1 MFPPRSAPAR
11 AERIPD
17 ELAPPG
23 TVVSTRPKS
32 LRNAFATK
40 RFTNNVAHYAELGG
54 FMKWTLLLSAIFF
67 LLVSPPAH
75 GQGVGA
81 SGQIRG
87 VVYDPSGG
95 VVPNVT
101 VEAVDTGKGTQY
113 TALSDTSGQYLFPN
127 LPPAIYDLTTQ
138 ASGLQAQVQKGLSLQ
153 VGQTAI
159 VDFHLALAGA
169 KVEVQVTAESAA
181 VETTRGSQ
189 AETLS
194 QTYIEDLPINRRD
207 YLTFTLLLPG
217 VSNSNT
223 IADNADFRVKQTPQS
238 GLSFY
243 GSNGRGNSVTVDG
256 GEFNDDA
263 GGVRLNLNQDAVQEF
278 QVNRSNYT
286 AELGGASGASI
297 NIVSKSGGNEVHGSL
312 YGLFRNDAMDARDHF
327 ALQPALLPGDTFSND
342 AVATPL
348 KNTLNRQQFGGNIG
362 FPIQKDKT
370 FLFIGYEGLRSDA
383 QDSVP
388 LLANTNIFNATV
400 QQDAIFTGLATL
412 AGNPMVPCL
421 SNASNPI
428 TGIPTFLPAQTCAFV
443 LSHCLNI
450 TPAASPCQTN
460 PASQALNPF
469 ILNESETGGG
479 LFPFPIREH
488 QASARLDHHFSDHD
502 QAFLRYSFDHVT
514 EKDPDVQALTAFS
527 RGTSEL
533 AWDSTLQ
540 ASWFHSFSGST
551 QNEALVQWNM
561 YQFNVNSNDPGG
573 PGIDV
578 QGFGFFGRGIF
589 LPSHTRAGR
598 YEFADNFSFV
608 RGRHTFKVGASE
620 LVRGN
625 DTTSQTFFAG
635 RFEFLELPGIVL
647 SPCLQVPIVCGL
659 SGQTAAGPIPTTAA
673 ITPLQSFSLGAPGF
687 YEQGFGNPK
696 YTQVR
701 PFTALYAQDSWQIR
715 PNLTLNYGLRYELD
729 SQYGP
734 LHTPKKN
741 FGPRVSLA
749 WDPFNDHKTVV
760 RAGYGIFYSQIYAQ
774 IPGVVSVLGN
784 NNGTRTIANT
794 LVKLTGVAGE
804 PTIANS
810 AVIFQTLFAEGKI
823 NCGAPPPGQYA
834 CITAA
839 DLTQFGLSVPNTGP
853 LPPGTVL
860 FSGEP
865 GYQSPTAQQA
875 SLGIERE
882 IGGGV
887 TVSANYIYVHTTHL
901 PVAIDTNLLS
911 GAPIDAGSTGLPSNG
926 NTFQDWGA
934 PACVATPALC
944 FADPTG
950 TILQNNVYSSIGS
963 AVYHGGILEAKKR
976 FANHFTILANYTY
989 SKAIDDVTDFN
1000 SDYSPFDATCLRCDR
1015 SLSDFDQRHKVV
1027 LAGVFASPFDRSRI
1041 FGGFE
1046 LAPIFSYNSGH
1057 PFNLLAGA
1065 DVNSDG
1071 HFTNDRPPGAGRN
1084 TGLGPSFTDFD
1095 LRLSR
1100 AFKLGEKASL
1110 SFTAEGFNLANH
1122 TNYSSVNNVV
1132 GPDFSAPFNVHGNA
1146 SLYPNQPLA
1155 FTAAFPARQ
1164 IQLGVRLSF

>member
-1 MFPPRSAPAR
+1 MKAISLSSLV
-11 AERIPD
+11 
-17 ELAPPG
+17 LA
-23 TVVSTRPKS
+23 
-32 LRNAFATK
+32 
-40 RFTNNVAHYAELGG
+40 
-54 FMKWTLLLSAIFF
+54 LLLG
-67 LLVSPPAH
+67 LLAGPGVMA
-75 GQGVGA
+75 QGVGA
-81 SGQIRG
+81 SGQIKG
-87 VVYDPSGG
+87 TVFDPSGS
-95 VVPNVT
+95 VIPNVA
-101 VEAVDTGKGTQY
+101 VDAVDTGKGAHY
-113 TALSDTSGQYLFPN
+113 TATTDSSGQFQFPN
-127 LPPAIYDLTTQ
+127 LPPSTYELTSRH
-138 ASGLQAQVQKGLSLQ
+138 SGFQTQVQKGLLLE

-159 VDFHLALAGA
+159 VDFHLALSGA
-169 KVEVQVTAESAA
+169 TVEVEVSAEQVAI
-181 VETTRGSQ
+181 ETTRGSQ
-189 AETLS
+189 ADTLS

-286 AELGGASGASI
+286 AELGGASGATI
-297 NIVSKSGGNEVHGSL
+297 NIVSKSGTNEVHGAL
-312 YGLFRNDAMDARDHF
+312 YGLFRNDALDDRDHF
-327 ALQPALLPGDTFSND
+327 ALQPALLPGDTFSSD
-342 AVATPL
+342 ATATPL

-362 FPIQKDKT
+362 LPIQKDKT
-370 FLFIGYEGLRSDA
+370 FLFVGYEGLRSDA

-388 LLANTNIFNATV
+388 LLTNTNVFNSTAQQNSIFA
-400 QQDAIFTGLATL
+400 GLAAL
-412 AGNPMVPCL
+412 PGNPEVPCL
-421 SNASNPI
+421 SNAANPI
-428 TGIPTFLPAQTCAFV
+428 SGIPTFLPAQTCAFV
-443 LSHCLNI
+443 LSNCLNI
-450 TPAASPCQTN
+450 TMAASPCQTN
-460 PASQALNPF
+460 PASQALNPY
-469 ILNESETGGG
+469 IINQAETGGG

-502 QAFLRYSFDHVT
+502 QAFLRYSFDHLT

-533 AWDSTLQ
+533 AWDSTMQ
-540 ASWFHSFSGST
+540 ASWFHSFSAT
-551 QNEALVQWNM
+551 AQNEALVQWNT
-561 YQFNVNSNDPGG
+561 YQFNVDSNDPGG

-598 YEFADNFSFV
+598 YEVADNYGFV
-608 RGRHTFKVGASE
+608 RGRHSFKLGFSE

-647 SPCLQVPIVCGL
+647 SPCLQVPAACGL
-659 SGQTAAGPIPTTAA
+659 SGDSIPATAA

-701 PFTALYAQDSWQIR
+701 PFTAVYAQDSWQVR

-734 LHTPKKN
+734 LNTPKKD

-760 RAGYGIFYSQIYAQ
+760 RAGYGIFYSPIYAQ

-784 NNGTRTIANT
+784 NNDTRTIANT
-794 LVKLTGVAGE
+794 LVKLTGVTGE

-810 AVIFQTLFAEGKI
+810 AVIFQTLFGEGLI
-823 NCGAPPPGQYA
+823 NCGTPPPGQYA
-834 CITAA
+834 CVTQA
-839 DLTQFGLSVPNTGP
+839 DLAQFNLSVPNTGP

-865 GYQSPTAQQA
+865 GYKSPTSQQA

-882 IGGGV
+882 IAGGL
-887 TVSANYIYVHTTHL
+887 TVSANYIWVHTTHL
-901 PVAIDTNLLS
+901 PVAIDTNLLP
-911 GAPIDAGSTGLPSNG
+911 GAPFDTGSTGLPSNG
-926 NTFQDWGA
+926 IAFQDWGA
-934 PACVATPALC
+934 PACVATPSLC

-950 TILQNNVYSSIGS
+950 TILQNNVYSSVGS
-963 AVYHGGILEAKKR
+963 ATYNGGILEVKKR

-1000 SDYSPFDATCLRCDR
+1000 SDYSPFDADCLKCDR

-1027 LAGVFASPFDRSRI
+1027 LAGVFASPFDKSRI

-1084 TGLGPSFTDFD
+1084 TGIGPDYTDVD
-1095 LRLSR
+1095 MRLSR
-1100 AFKLGEKASL
+1100 AFKLNEKASL
-1110 SFTAEGFNLANH
+1110 SFTAEAFNLANH

-1132 GPDFSAPFNVHGNA
+1132 GPDFAPPFNVHGSA
-1146 SLYPNQPLA
+1146 SLYPNQRLA

-1164 IQLGVRLSF
+1164 IQLGVRLAF

>member
-1 MFPPRSAPAR
+1 MKC
-11 AERIPD
+11 
-17 ELAPPG
+17 L
-23 TVVSTRPKS
+23 V
-32 LRNAFATK
+32 L
-40 RFTNNVAHYAELGG
+40 LGA
-54 FMKWTLLLSAIFF
+54 LFF
-67 LLVSPPAH
+67 LFVSPAAH
-75 GQGVGA
+75 AQGVGG

-87 VVYDPSGG
+87 VIFDPSGG
-95 VVPNVT
+95 VVPNAT
-101 VEAVDTGKGTQY
+101 VEAVDIAKGTKY
-113 TALSDTSGQYLFPN
+113 TAVTDPGGQFLFPS
-127 LPPAIYDLTTQ
+127 LPPSTYDLTTQ
-138 ASGLQAQVQKGLSLQ
+138 ASGLQTQVQKGLALE

-169 KVEVQVTAESAA
+169 KVEVEVSAETQAI
-181 VETTRGSQ
+181 ETTRGSQ
-189 AETLS
+189 ADTLS
-194 QTYIEDLPINRRD
+194 QRYIEDLPINRRD

-297 NIVSKSGGNEVHGSL
+297 NIVSKSGSNEVHGGL
-312 YGLFRNDAMDARDHF
+312 YGLFRNDALDDRDHF
-327 ALQPALLPGDTFSND
+327 ALQPALLTGEPFSSN

-348 KNTLNRQQFGGNIG
+348 KNSLSRQQFGGNIG
-362 FPIQKDKT
+362 LPLQKDKT
-370 FLFIGYEGLRSDA
+370 FLFVGYEGLRSDA

-388 LLANTNIFNATV
+388 LLTNSNVFNATP
-400 QQDAIFTGLATL
+400 QQDSIFAGLAAL
-412 AGNPMVPCL
+412 PGNPMVPCL

-428 TGIPTFLPAQTCAFV
+428 SGIPTFLPAQTCAFV
-443 LSHCLNI
+443 LSNCLNV
-450 TPAASPCQTN
+450 TATQSACQTN
-460 PASQALNPF
+460 PMLNPF
-469 ILNESETGGG
+469 VVGPAEAGGG

-502 QAFLRYSFDHVT
+502 QAFLRYSFDHLT

-540 ASWFHSFSGST
+540 ASWFHTFSPSV

-561 YQFNVNSNDPGG
+561 YQFNVDTNDPGG

-598 YEFADNFSFV
+598 YEFADNLGFV
-608 RGRHTFKVGASE
+608 RGHHTFKVGASE
-620 LVRGN
+620 LIRGN

-647 SPCLQVPIVCGL
+647 SPCLQVPIACGL
-659 SGQTAAGPIPTTAA
+659 SGGSIPATAA

-696 YTQVR
+696 YKQLR
-701 PFTALYAQDSWQIR
+701 PFTALYAQDTWQVR

-734 LHTPKKN
+734 LNTPKKN

-749 WDPFNDHKTVV
+749 WDPFNDHKTVI

-784 NNGTRTIANT
+784 NNGSRTIANT
-794 LVKLTGVAGE
+794 LVKLTGVPGE

-810 AVIFQTLFAEGKI
+810 AVIFQTLFAEQKI
-823 NCGAPPPGQYA
+823 NCGTPPPGQFA
-834 CITAA
+834 CISQA
-839 DLTQFGLSVPNTGP
+839 DLAQFGLTVPNTGP

-860 FSGEP
+860 FSGQP
-865 GYQSPTAQQA
+865 GYKSPTSQQA
-875 SLGIERE
+875 SFGIERE
-882 IGGGV
+882 IGGGLSI
-887 TVSANYIYVHTTHL
+887 SANYIYVHTTHL
-901 PVAIDTNLLS
+901 PVAIDTNLLP
-911 GAPIDAGSTGLPSNG
+911 GAPIDTGSTGLPSNG

-934 PACVATPALC
+934 PACAITPSLC

-950 TILQNNVYSSIGS
+950 TILQNNVYSSVGS
-963 AVYHGGILEAKKR
+963 ATYNGGILEAKKR

-989 SKAIDDVTDFN
+989 SKAIDNVTDFN
-1000 SDYSPFDATCLRCDR
+1000 SDYSPQNATCLRCDR

-1027 LAGVFASPFDRSRI
+1027 LAGVFASPFDKSRV
-1041 FGGFE
+1041 FGGFQIS
-1046 LAPIFSYNSGH
+1046 PIFSYNSGH

-1071 HFTNDRPPGAGRN
+1071 HFTNDRPPGAARN

-1100 AFKLGEKASL
+1100 AFKLGEKTSL
-1110 SFTAEGFNLANH
+1110 SFTAEAFNLANH

-1132 GPDFSAPFNVHGNA
+1132 GPDFAAPFNVHGTA
-1146 SLYPNQPLA
+1146 DRYPNQPLA

-1164 IQLGVRLSF
+1164 IQLGLRLAF

>member
-1 MFPPRSAPAR
+1 MKCLVLLGALFF
-11 AERIPD
+11 
-17 ELAPPG
+17 L
-23 TVVSTRPKS
+23 VVSP
-32 LRNAFATK
+32 A
-40 RFTNNVAHYAELGG
+40 AH
-54 FMKWTLLLSAIFF
+54 
-67 LLVSPPAH
+67 P
-75 GQGVGA
+75 QGVGG

-87 VVYDPSGG
+87 VIFDPSGG
-95 VVPNVT
+95 AVPNAT
-101 VEAVDTGKGTQY
+101 VEALDTAKGTKY
-113 TALSDTSGQYLFPN
+113 TAVTDSGGQFLFPS
-127 LPPAIYDLTTQ
+127 LPPSTYDLTTQ
-138 ASGLQAQVQKGLSLQ
+138 ASGLQTQIQKGLALE

-169 KVEVQVTAESAA
+169 KVEVEVSAETQAI
-181 VETTRGSQ
+181 ETTRGSQ
-189 AETLS
+189 ADTLS
-194 QTYIEDLPINRRD
+194 QRYIEDLPINRRD

-297 NIVSKSGGNEVHGSL
+297 NIVSKSGSNEVHGGL
-312 YGLFRNDAMDARDHF
+312 YGLFRNDALDDRDHF
-327 ALQPALLPGDTFSND
+327 ALQPALLPGDTFSSD

-348 KNTLNRQQFGGNIG
+348 KNSLSRQQFGGNIG
-362 FPIQKDKT
+362 LPLQKDKT
-370 FLFIGYEGLRSDA
+370 FLFVGYEGLRSDA

-388 LLANTNIFNATV
+388 LLTNSNVFNATP
-400 QQDAIFTGLATL
+400 QQDTIFAGLAAL
-412 AGNPMVPCL
+412 PGNPMVPCL

-428 TGIPTFLPAQTCAFV
+428 SGIPTFLPAQTCAFV
-443 LSHCLNI
+443 LSNCLNV
-450 TPAASPCQTN
+450 TMAQSACQTN
-460 PASQALNPF
+460 STLNKFIVGQA
-469 ILNESETGGG
+469 EAGGG

-502 QAFLRYSFDHVT
+502 QAFLRYSFDHLT

-540 ASWFHSFSGST
+540 ASWFHTFSPT
-551 QNEALVQWNM
+551 VQNEALVQWNM
-561 YQFNVNSNDPGG
+561 YQFNVDTNDPGG

-598 YEFADNFSFV
+598 YEFADNLGFV
-608 RGRHTFKVGASE
+608 RGHHTFKVGASE
-620 LVRGN
+620 LIRGN

-647 SPCLQVPIVCGL
+647 SPCLQVPIACGL
-659 SGQTAAGPIPTTAA
+659 PPGTVTPAGSIPATAA

-696 YTQVR
+696 YKQLR
-701 PFTALYAQDSWQIR
+701 PFTALYAQDTWQVR

-734 LHTPKKN
+734 LNTPKKN

-749 WDPFNDHKTVV
+749 WDPFDDHKTVV

-784 NNGTRTIANT
+784 NNGSRTIANT
-794 LVKLTGVAGE
+794 LVKLTGVPGE

-810 AVIFQTLFAEGKI
+810 AVIFQTLFFEQKI
-823 NCGAPPPGQYA
+823 NCGTPPPGQFA
-834 CITAA
+834 CISQA
-839 DLTQFGLSVPNTGP
+839 DLAQFGLTVPNTGP

-860 FSGEP
+860 FAGQP
-865 GYQSPTAQQA
+865 GYKSPTSQQA
-875 SLGIERE
+875 SFGIERE
-882 IGGGV
+882 IGGGLSI
-887 TVSANYIYVHTTHL
+887 SANYIYVHTTHL
-901 PVAIDTNLLS
+901 PVAIDTNLLP

-934 PACVATPALC
+934 PACAATPSLC

-963 AVYHGGILEAKKR
+963 ATYNGGILEAKKR

-1000 SDYSPFDATCLRCDR
+1000 SDYSPQNATCLRCDR

-1027 LAGVFASPFDRSRI
+1027 LAGVFASPFDKSRV
-1041 FGGFE
+1041 FGGFQIS
-1046 LAPIFSYNSGH
+1046 PIFSYNSGH

-1071 HFTNDRPPGAGRN
+1071 HFTNDRPPGAARN

-1095 LRLSR
+1095 LRVSR
-1100 AFKLGEKASL
+1100 AFRLGERTSL
-1110 SFTAEGFNLANH
+1110 SFTAEAFNLANH

-1132 GPDFSAPFNVHGNA
+1132 GPDFAAPFNVHGTA
-1146 SLYPNQPLA
+1146 DRFPNQPLA

-1164 IQLGVRLSF
+1164 IQLGLRLAF